1 MTWKVTYTLDAG
13 LTKES
18 ILVHANT
25 FTEAYIIA
33 LRELPPECAIGSSKM
48 GILSI
53 ILDQNSVQTDTDNQ
67 KLSQA

>member
-1 MTWKVTYTLDAG
+1 MTWKVTYTLDG
-13 LTKES
+13 DVTRES
-18 ILVHANT
+18 ILVHADT

-53 ILDQNSVQTDTDNQ
+53 NLV
-67 KLSQA
+67 